1 MEKGRLEMKG
11 SSVLWKIIFV
21 FLGVTILPVVVIL
34 AFFYPQNYEVLNH
47 VIEDGLTEPS
57 QRAVERLDEEFLKMF
72 GASLELKSSIQN
84 IAREESGTYLYS
96 RQIKNLLKAVRG
108 RSELVETVL
117 LYQPE
122 RGQIY
127 SPTGT
132 ISLEYFQSVLY
143 RFHKEE
149 EKELLELSSTAPSV
163 FLAPDFYYNIYNQT
177 QPQPMLV
184 FDLSVVREN
193 GQCDIFYSRKRG
205 A

>member
-1 MEKGRLEMKG
+1 MVVLEKGRLEMKG

-117 LYQPE
+117 WTCLRYP
-122 RGQIY
+122 
-127 SPTGT
+127 
-132 ISLEYFQSVLY
+132 
-143 RFHKEE
+143 
-149 EKELLELSSTAPSV
+149 SS
-163 FLAPDFYYNIYNQT
+163 LAPGMTLIERDRNYVLHKLKKI
-177 QPQPMLV
+177 
-184 FDLSVVREN
+184 
-193 GQCDIFYSRKRG
+193 
-205 A
+205 